1 MDSLLS
7 ALSSLTS
14 DPESLRTLVVV
25 LAAATVFALGLGVSY
40 IFLGATDPIRR
51 RLKDIAPGMSGGSPQ
66 RGKARKGMVTINTLM
81 GPIAKYV
88 VPREEV
94 ERSETL
100 RRLVHAGFRNPNA
113 LQIFYGAK
121 ATLFLVLPIITYTVF
136 RWFPGVEES
145 SVMMYTLAA
154 ACAGFLGP
162 SYYVDHYL
170 AKRQRALRV
179 GFPDALDL
187 MVVCVEAGLGLTQSI
202 QRVADEIGVSH
213 PELGSELALVN
224 AEIRIGVDSVDA
236 LKNFAERTGLEDI
249 RGLVSLLV
257 QTLRFGTGVAD
268 ALRVYA
274 EEFRDKRMQAAE
286 EQAAKMGTKMIFPLV
301 FFMFPGFFVVAIGPA
316 VIKLI
321 EAFSKL

>member
-1 MDSLLS
+1 MDASFS
-7 ALSSLTS
+7 ALTSWIS
-14 DPESLRTLVVV
+14 DPDILRTVVVV
-25 LAAATVFALGLGVSY
+25 LAAATMFALALGISY
-40 IFLGATDPIRR
+40 FFLGATDPIRR
-51 RLKDIAPGMSGGSPQ
+51 RLRDMPGGTDAGRRHAP
-66 RGKARKGMVTINTLM
+66 RRMVTIQTLM

-88 VPREEV
+88 VPSEEV
-94 ERSETL
+94 ERSATI

-113 LQIFYGAK
+113 LQIFYAAK
-121 ATLFLVLPIITYTVF
+121 ALLFITLPAIVYAGFG
-136 RWFPGVEES
+136 WFPSVKES
-145 SVMMYTLAA
+145 SVMMYVLAA

-162 SYYVDHYL
+162 SYYVDYHL
-170 AKRQRALRV
+170 SKRQRALRV

-187 MVVCVEAGLGLTQSI
+187 MVVCVESGLGLTQSI

-213 PELGSELALVN
+213 PELGAELALVN
-224 AEIRIGVDSVDA
+224 AEMRIGVDSVDA

-286 EQAAKMGTKMIFPLV
+286 ELAAKMGTKMIFPLV

-321 EAFSKL
+321 EAFSRL